1 MRPQLGEGSTLITIA
16 INGLHNESVGLMYR
30 ITGGGYA
37 PYVISELALPAPI
50 VAVAVVVLFV
60 SGRKLG
66 LGASSA
72 PSGEAAA
79 RTSENPQKRKFNFRE
94 FLFHALG

>member
-1 MRPQLGEGSTLITIA
+1 MHPQPGGGSTLIAIA
-16 INGLHNESVGLMYR
+16 INGLHNDSVGLMGR

-50 VAVAVVVLFV
+50 VAVVVFFV

-72 PSGEAAA
+72 
-79 RTSENPQKRKFNFRE
+79 KW
-94 FLFHALG
+94 

>member
-1 MRPQLGEGSTLITIA
+1 MRPQPVGGSTLIAIA
-16 INGLHNESVGLMYR
+16 MHGLHNDSVCLMDR

-37 PYVISELALPAPI
+37 PYAISEFSLPAPI

-72 PSGEAAA
+72 
-79 RTSENPQKRKFNFRE
+79 KW
-94 FLFHALG
+94 